1 MKKALA
7 VLAVSGLAVAASADV
22 LVINVTGWTADG
34 GYQSGLNSVADYN
47 LGVGTT
53 IDSASFDISWT
64 SPSPSWRSE
73 LVLSLN
79 DDLFGDFWDT
89 FPGTQDGS
97 LDSSGSTSAANTW
110 AGSDGGFIGGPFTL
124 TSGILHVEI
133 YDSFNDSGVD
143 QVIDGGIF
151 TINYTPVP
159 APGAMAL
166 LGLAGFAA
174 RRRRA

>member
-22 LVINVTGWTADG
+22 LVINVTGWIADG

-64 SPSPSWRSE
+64 APSPSWRSE

-89 FPGTQDGS
+89 LPSVDDLSGSETQAASWDGS
-97 LDSSGSTSAANTW
+97 L
-110 AGSDGGFIGGPFTL
+110 GGFIGGPFTL

-133 YDSFNDSGVD
+133 YDIFNDAGVD
-143 QVIDGGIF
+143 QRIDGGIF

>member
-22 LVINVTGWTADG
+22 LVVNISGWTADG
-34 GYQSGLNSVADYN
+34 GYQSGLNGTADYN

-53 IDSASFDISWT
+53 IDSASFDVSWT
-64 SPSPSWRSE
+64 APSPSWRSE
-73 LVLSLN
+73 LALSLN
-79 DDLFGDFWDT
+79 DDLFGAFYDA
-89 FPGTQDGS
+89 FPSD
-97 LDSSGSTSAANTW
+97 LDSSGADTRTGTFAGAA
-110 AGSDGGFIGGPFTL
+110 GGFIGGPFVL

-133 YDSFNDSGVD
+133 YDTFNDSGVD
-143 QVIDGGIF
+143 QIIGAGTI